1 MLHNFNSTKIRKL
14 FAIFIVLL
22 MAVNLVSCSTSQT
35 PDFIVLNEY
44 VKFDTSRNRRMVLN
58 VLSNKSN
65 PDVSVVAID
74 GDGLENIDYKW
85 DFDNE
90 AYAKSGGYSAYMI
103 LLDFDVKDGSTA
115 SINSIE
121 LSLNGTSKT
130 VSFAKPVV
138 FRSRAGL
145 VEDKIAEAIEI
156 SPIAIA
162 IASDQV
168 ETDYDFKLIAN
179 EDLTIVDISPNGFVK
194 AVPVRYSINDVEHE
208 TVDNLFPLKLKKGD
222 ECKVSL
228 KFSYNDGVTMY
239 DNISCDLE
247 IKYNLIE
254 STATYT
260 KVVSLECTNDIN
272 AKFINMVLEKCKE

>member
-90 AYAKSGGYSAYMI
+90 A
-103 LLDFDVKDGSTA
+103 
-115 SINSIE
+115 
-121 LSLNGTSKT
+121 
-130 VSFAKPVV
+130 
-138 FRSRAGL
+138 
-145 VEDKIAEAIEI
+145 
-156 SPIAIA
+156 
-162 IASDQV
+162 
-168 ETDYDFKLIAN
+168 
-179 EDLTIVDISPNGFVK
+179 
-194 AVPVRYSINDVEHE
+194 
-208 TVDNLFPLKLKKGD
+208 
-222 ECKVSL
+222 
-228 KFSYNDGVTMY
+228 
-239 DNISCDLE
+239 
-247 IKYNLIE
+247 
-254 STATYT
+254 
-260 KVVSLECTNDIN
+260 
-272 AKFINMVLEKCKE
+272 